1 MAYKM
6 GCIIDSISYLFVLEL
21 ADEDLGD
28 EDVLALESI
37 SEISKISEEGGEGE
51 ANLQIT
57 LIITLKD
64 AMLSLSRVFKIIE
77 VRANIKK
84 LLYTKPIG
92 VLYLIQ
98 PNFPI
103 INWRIIGIWRS
114 FSQI

>member
-1 MAYKM
+1 M
-6 GCIIDSISYLFVLEL
+6 GCIIDLISHVVIISNFLISYVLEL

-77 VRANIKK
+77 VRTNIKK
-84 LLYTKPIG
+84 LFL
-92 VLYLIQ
+92 
-98 PNFPI
+98 
-103 INWRIIGIWRS
+103 GIRS
-114 FSQI
+114 RLLCNI

>member
-1 MAYKM
+1 MS
-6 GCIIDSISYLFVLEL
+6 CILNGVQNWLHNKFNFVSFCFLEL

-77 VRANIKK
+77 VRTNIK
-84 LLYTKPIG
+84 I
-92 VLYLIQ
+92 
-98 PNFPI
+98 
-103 INWRIIGIWRS
+103 
-114 FSQI
+114 

>member
-1 MAYKM
+1 MANKM
-6 GCIIDSISYLFVLEL
+6 GCTIKLISYLFALEL

-77 VRANIKK
+77 VRKNYWYLEK
-84 LLYTKPIG
+84 LQSNLNQKIEC
-92 VLYLIQ
+92 I
-98 PNFPI
+98 
-103 INWRIIGIWRS
+103 
-114 FSQI
+114 

>member
-1 MAYKM
+1 MERQWDDINYAIIIRSKCHAHVKM
-6 GCIIDSISYLFVLEL
+6 GCIINLISYLFALEL

-77 VRANIKK
+77 VRTNIKN
-84 LLYTKPIG
+84 Y
-92 VLYLIQ
+92 
-98 PNFPI
+98 
-103 INWRIIGIWRS
+103 S
-114 FSQI
+114 

>member
-1 MAYKM
+1 MAYKI
-6 GCIIDSISYLFVLEL
+6 GCIINLISYLFAIEL

-77 VRANIKK
+77 VRKNYWYLEK
-84 LLYTKPIG
+84 LQSNLNQKIECLYIEKEG
-92 VLYLIQ
+92 E
-98 PNFPI
+98 
-103 INWRIIGIWRS
+103 
-114 FSQI
+114 